1 MAVFYTKEDDM
12 ILITG
17 ASAGIGE
24 ACARAFAREKR
35 DLILVARRED
45 RLKALAA
52 GLSKEFGIKAHP
64 FTIDVC
70 DKEKIRRFAA
80 DQKDLLGRVEVL
92 VNNAGLSKGLSTF
105 QEGNPDD
112 WEVTLDTN
120 IKGVLYFTRALLP
133 FFTAK
138 KDGHIV
144 NLGSVAGRWP
154 YPKGNVYCASKAAVA
169 MLTESLRW
177 DLNGTGIRVTEIS
190 PGMVKTEFSLVRF
203 GNQERADAVYTGLT
217 PLSADDIAETIVWS
231 VNRPKHVN
239 IREIV
244 LYPTDQAS
252 TTLSH
257 RK

>member
-1 MAVFYTKEDDM
+1 MV
-12 ILITG
+12 LITG

-24 ACARAFAREKR
+24 ACAVGFAKQKR
-35 DLILVARRED
+35 DLILIARREP
-45 RLKALAA
+45 RLRALAER
-52 GLSKEFGIKAHP
+52 LSREYGITAHA
-64 FTIDVC
+64 FAVDVC
-70 DKEKIRRFAA
+70 HKAQVQRFAA
-80 DQKDLLGRVEVL
+80 EQKKLLSQVKVL
-92 VNNAGLSKGLSTF
+92 VNNAGLSKGLSSI

-112 WEVTLDTN
+112 WDVTLDTN

-133 FFTAK
+133 FFIDHK
-138 KDGHIV
+138 EGHIV

-169 MLTESLRW
+169 MLSESLRW

-190 PGMVKTEFSLVRF
+190 PGMVNTEFSLVRL
-203 GNQERADAVYTGLT
+203 GSQEKADAVYAGLT
-217 PLSADDIAETIVWS
+217 PLSAEDVAETILWS
-231 VNRPKHVN
+231 VNRPPHVN

-257 RK
+257 RRP

>member
-1 MAVFYTKEDDM
+1 M

-24 ACARAFAREKR
+24 ACAVNFAQQKR
-35 DLILVARRED
+35 DLILVARRRD
-45 RLKALAA
+45 RLKALEEKLA
-52 GLSKEFGIKAHP
+52 KEYGVKVHTFAL
-64 FTIDVC
+64 DVC
-70 DKEKIRRFAA
+70 DKAGIQKFAA
-80 DQKDLLGRVEVL
+80 DQKALLSKVEVL
-92 VNNAGLSKGLSTF
+92 VNNAGLSKGLSLL
-105 QEGNPDD
+105 QDGNPDD
-112 WEVTLDTN
+112 WDVTLDTN

-133 FFTAK
+133 FFLEK
-138 KDGHIV
+138 KAGHIV

-154 YPKGNVYCASKAAVA
+154 YPKGNVYAASKAAVA

-190 PGMVKTEFSLVRF
+190 PGMVNTEFSLVRF
-203 GNQERADAVYTGLT
+203 GDKQKADAVYAGLT
-217 PLSADDIAETIVWS
+217 PLTAQDIAETIVWS
-231 VNRPKHVN
+231 VSRPKHVN

-257 RK
+257 RRPAT